1 MDFCV
6 FYLFVLFCLL
16 LLFVYLFAFNLGV
29 LWGGGG
35 GGSFPRKISVLSQT
49 SKMGC
54 KLKRSTVTKRTRDVL
69 NYLNNKSK

>member
-1 MDFCV
+1 MCGFLFFLFVC
-6 FYLFVLFCLL
+6 FVLFVVVVC
-16 LLFVYLFAFNLGV
+16 LFVCFYFGCFV
-29 LWGGGG
+29 GG